1 MMRGVPFSL
10 RVPLI
15 VVLLMVLVGIV
26 ASQLVLRS
34 LRTVQQDRVQEL
46 VRLHVDG
53 MAVALGPAVMREDI
67 WEVYDI
73 LDRAARATRGQRMV
87 LTVVANRA
95 GRVLAASDPR
105 QAPVDADIGPMAA
118 GA

>member
-15 VVLLMVLVGIV
+15 VVILMVLVGVV

-34 LRTVQQDRVQEL
+34 LQTVQQERVQEL
-46 VRLHVDG
+46 VRLHVNG

-73 LDRAARATRGQRMV
+73 LDRASRAVEDHRMI
-87 LTVVANRA
+87 LPVVANRA
-95 GRVLAASDPR
+95 GRLLAASDPL
-105 QAPVDADIGPMAA
+105 
-118 GA
+118 